1 MTSMN
6 ERPFAV
12 SQAYD
17 GGEPKLTIRIIGRCG
32 FRCPDCSAFSGPE
45 RPGLLSISHFR
56 QIISLLVKHD
66 FHGALN
72 ISGGETT
79 FHPQLLKIVS
89 LASRHLPRARIVV
102 FTNGDWVGRQ
112 RWRSLLKSLL
122 KYPNV
127 LVRFS
132 LDKEHAEGKARAVS
146 GSAGAER
153 VAEIEKERLGK
164 ARLFL
169 EACRIEGARPGLNY
183 DFAFKGTISEGQAY
197 MASMGDVPIYPLFF
211 QRNPAKRP
219 KQMGFLAVDFDRQG
233 RPLVFLTLG
242 HLSREEPMG
251 DLDQLPL
258 ALAQNREALKG
269 LA

>member
-1 MTSMN
+1 MS
-6 ERPFAV
+6 ERRWAV
-12 SQAYD
+12 SQVYESR
-17 GGEPKLTIRIIGRCG
+17 EPKLTIRIIRRCN
-32 FRCPDCSAFSGPE
+32 FRCPECSAFSGPE
-45 RPGLLSISHFR
+45 RPGLLSISHLR

-66 FHGALN
+66 FHGVLN

-79 FHPQLLKIVS
+79 LHPQLLKIVS
-89 LASRHLPRARIVV
+89 LASRHLPWARIVV

-122 KYPNV
+122 QYPNV

-164 ARLFL
+164 ASLFL
-169 EACRIEGARPGLNY
+169 EACRKESAKPGLNY

-197 MASMGDVPIYPLFF
+197 MAFLGDVPIYPLFF
-211 QRNPAKRP
+211 QRNPANRP
-219 KQMGFLAVDFDRQG
+219 KQMGFLAVDLDPRG
-233 RPLVFLTLG
+233 RPLVFLTLS
-242 HLSREEPMG
+242 HLSRGEPMG
-251 DLDQLPL
+251 GLEQLPR

>member
-1 MTSMN
+1 MN
-6 ERPFAV
+6 VRCSAV
-12 SQAYD
+12 SQV
-17 GGEPKLTIRIIGRCG
+17 GVGREPKLTIRIIRRCG
-32 FRCPDCSAFSGPE
+32 FRCPDCSAFSGPQ

-56 QIISLLVKHD
+56 QIIRHLVKHN
-66 FHGALN
+66 FHGVLN

-89 LASRHLPRARIVV
+89 LASGHLPRARIVV
-102 FTNGDWVGRQ
+102 FTNGDWVGRP
-112 RWRSLLKSLL
+112 RWRSLLGSLL

-132 LDKEHAEGKARAVS
+132 LDKEHAEGKAQAVY
-146 GSAGAER
+146 GSAGADGI
-153 VAEIEKERLGK
+153 AKIEKERLAK

-169 EACRIEGARPGLNY
+169 EACRKEGAQPGLNF

-197 MASMGDVPIYPLFF
+197 MASLGDVPIYPLFF
-211 QRNPAKRP
+211 QRNPASRP
-219 KQMGFLAVDFDRQG
+219 KQMGFLAVDLDPQG

-242 HLSREEPMG
+242 HLSRGESMG
-251 DLDQLPL
+251 GLDQLPL

-269 LA
+269 FA

>member
-1 MTSMN
+1 MD
-6 ERPFAV
+6 ERPRAV
-12 SQAYD
+12 SQVYESR
-17 GGEPKLTIRIIGRCG
+17 EPKLTIRIIGRCG

-56 QIISLLVKHD
+56 QIISLLVEHD
-66 FHGALN
+66 FNGVLN

-89 LASRHLPRARIVV
+89 LASRHLPWARIVV

-122 KYPNV
+122 QYPNV

-146 GSAGAER
+146 GSAGADR
-153 VAEIEKERLGK
+153 VAEIEKERLEK

-169 EACRIEGARPGLNY
+169 EACRKEGAKPGLNY

-197 MASMGDVPIYPLFF
+197 MASLGDVPIYPLFF
-211 QRNPAKRP
+211 QRNPASRP
-219 KQMGFLAVDFDRQG
+219 KQMGFLAVDLDRQG

-242 HLSREEPMG
+242 HLSREEPLG
-251 DLDQLPL
+251 GLDQLPL